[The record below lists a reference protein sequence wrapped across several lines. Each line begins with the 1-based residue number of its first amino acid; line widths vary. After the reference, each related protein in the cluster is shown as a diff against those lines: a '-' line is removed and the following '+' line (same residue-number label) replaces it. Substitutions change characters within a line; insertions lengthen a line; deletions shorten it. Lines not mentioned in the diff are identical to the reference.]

1 MTGTSK
7 IKHVQQKTINSCV
20 SACFAML
27 SDGDQDV
34 IYEDFHAAYMAN
46 PSGRTVSSYLAELG
60 INYRPM
66 TCEENLDLRQGMVY
80 LASVPS
86 CNGVASFHQVIID
99 CTGVRP
105 VVLDPAKGTEF
116 GSRGPSRY
124 YVWQKH
130 SVELEGQY
138 EENEYPLFSW
148 VLDYEIT
155 PKEVQP

>member
-1 MTGTSK
+1 M

-20 SACFAML
+20 TACLSML
-27 SDGDQDV
+27 SGVECDI
-34 IYEDFHAAYMAN
+34 IYGYFHDDYMAK
-46 PSGRTVSSYLAELG
+46 PSGRTISAHMDELG
-60 INYRPM
+60 IKYRPM

-99 CTGVRP
+99 CTGVIP

-155 PKEVQP
+155 PKEVHP